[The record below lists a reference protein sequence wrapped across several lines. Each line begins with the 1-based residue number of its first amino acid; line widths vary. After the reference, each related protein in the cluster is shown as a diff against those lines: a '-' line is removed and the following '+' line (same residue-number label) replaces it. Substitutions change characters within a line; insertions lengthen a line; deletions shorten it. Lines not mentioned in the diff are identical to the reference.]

1 MNKGFKYSVIFHLAV
16 ILTSFVYISV
26 SQDIAPTE
34 RIIDVVKRELSDLKQ
49 RYGDKRKTVVVK
61 GMVGELSDED
71 LIIDESCIVT
81 ISESGYIKRLKEGIR
96 TRILTWEYGAHI
108 NWGLIHPSD
117 EVGVFHLDDRNKAEE
132 VVNKR
137 KNQNYYLSQYT
148 SNQMER
154 FYNRLLALDSRAV
167 KDIVEDF
174 VNRTYKKK

>member
-1 MNKGFKYSVIFHLAV
+1 MEDELLIERLGRMILADHQD
-16 ILTSFVYISV
+16 V
-26 SQDIAPTE
+26 SNYTN
-34 RIIDVVKRELSDLKQ
+34 EL
-49 RYGDKRKTVVVK
+49 
-61 GMVGELSDED
+61 
-71 LIIDESCIVT
+71 
-81 ISESGYIKRLKEGIR
+81 KRLKEEIR
-96 TRILTWEYGAHI
+96 NRILTWEYGAHI
-108 NWGLIHPSD
+108 NWGLIHPID
-117 EVGVFHLDDRNKAEE
+117 GAGVFHLDDKNKIEE